1 MSATKIDGKL
11 LAAKLREEV
20 KVDAEKFEREYGRK
34 IGLAV
39 ILAGENPAS
48 KIYVRNKIAACEET
62 GVKSMEYYLPDSVTT
77 EELVELVETLNADE
91 NVDGLLVQ
99 LPLPAGVNEKAVL
112 GAVAPGKDVDGFHAV
127 NAGNLML
134 GNPCLAACT
143 PSGVMELIK
152 STGTTIA
159 GKHAVVV
166 GRSNIVGKPVAT
178 LMMQKSNPGN
188 ATVTVCHSASKN
200 LKEMCRQADIIIAA
214 LGQPN
219 FVTADMVK
227 EGAVIVDVGTTRVPD
242 ASKKSGFR
250 LNGDVLFEEVAP
262 KCSYITPVPG
272 GVGPMTIV
280 SLMRNTL
287 LAGKKAIY
295 K

>member
-62 GVKSMEYYLPDSVTT
+62 GVKSMEYYLQDSVTT
-77 EELVELVETLNADE
+77 EELVKLVETLNADE

-152 STGTTIA
+152 STGTNIA

-166 GRSNIVGKPVAT
+166 GRSNIVGKPVA
-178 LMMQKSNPGN
+178 LMLLSEN
-188 ATVTVCHSASKN
+188 ATVTVCHSRTQN
-200 LKEMCRQADIIIAA
+200 LADYTRSADILVVAVGKKEFIT
-214 LGQPN
+214 G
-219 FVTADMVK
+219 DMIK
-227 EGAVIVDVGTTRVPD
+227 PGAVVIDVGMNRED
-242 ASKKSGFR
+242 KK
-250 LNGDVLFEEVAP
+250 LYGDVEYATAAEKAAF
-262 KCSYITPVPG
+262 ITPVPG
-272 GVGPMTIV
+272 GVGPMTITM
-280 SLMRNTL
+280 LLKNTVK
-287 LAGKKAIY
+287 AAYFGKKQ
-295 K
+295 

>member
-152 STGTTIA
+152 STGTNIA

-166 GRSNIVGKPVAT
+166 GRSNIVGKPVA
-178 LMMQKSNPGN
+178 LMLLSEN
-188 ATVTVCHSASKN
+188 ATVTLCHSRTQN
-200 LKEMCRQADIIIAA
+200 LADYTRSADILVVAVGKKEFIT
-214 LGQPN
+214 G
-219 FVTADMVK
+219 DMIK
-227 EGAVIVDVGTTRVPD
+227 PGAVVIDVGMNRED
-242 ASKKSGFR
+242 KK
-250 LNGDVLFEEVAP
+250 LYGDVEYATAAEKAAF
-262 KCSYITPVPG
+262 ITPVPG
-272 GVGPMTIV
+272 GVGPMTITM
-280 SLMRNTL
+280 LLKNTVK
-287 LAGKKAIY
+287 AAYFGKKQ
-295 K
+295 

>member
-143 PSGVMELIK
+143 PSGIMELIK
-152 STGTTIA
+152 STGTNIA

-166 GRSNIVGKPVAT
+166 GRSNIVGKPVA
-178 LMMQKSNPGN
+178 LMLLSEN
-188 ATVTVCHSASKN
+188 ATVTVCHSRTQN
-200 LKEMCRQADIIIAA
+200 LADYTRSADILVVAVGKKEFIT
-214 LGQPN
+214 G
-219 FVTADMVK
+219 DMIK
-227 EGAVIVDVGTTRVPD
+227 PGAVVIDVGMNRED
-242 ASKKSGFR
+242 KK
-250 LNGDVLFEEVAP
+250 LYGDVEYATAAEKAAF
-262 KCSYITPVPG
+262 ITPVPG
-272 GVGPMTIV
+272 GVGPMTITM
-280 SLMRNTL
+280 LLKNTVK
-287 LAGKKAIY
+287 AAYFGKKQ
-295 K
+295 

>member
-1 MSATKIDGKL
+1 MSATRIDGKL

-48 KIYVRNKIAACEET
+48 KIYVRNKIAACEEI

-77 EELVELVETLNADE
+77 AELVELVETLNADE

-99 LPLPAGVNEKAVL
+99 LPLPAGVDEKTVL
-112 GAVAPGKDVDGFHAV
+112 RAVAPEKDVDGFHAV

-134 GNPCLAACT
+134 GNTCLAACT

-166 GRSNIVGKPVAT
+166 GRSNIVGKPVA
-178 LMMQKSNPGN
+178 LMLLSEN
-188 ATVTVCHSASKN
+188 ATVTVCHSRTQN
-200 LKEMCRQADIIIAA
+200 LADYTRSADILVVAVGKKEFIT
-214 LGQPN
+214 G
-219 FVTADMVK
+219 DMIK
-227 EGAVIVDVGTTRVPD
+227 PGAVVIDVGMNRED
-242 ASKKSGFR
+242 KK
-250 LNGDVLFEEVAP
+250 LYGDVEYASAAEKAAF
-262 KCSYITPVPG
+262 ITPVPG
-272 GVGPMTIV
+272 GVGPMTITM
-280 SLMRNTL
+280 LLKNTVK
-287 LAGKKAIY
+287 AAYFGKKQ
-295 K
+295 

>member
-152 STGTTIA
+152 STGTNIA

-166 GRSNIVGKPVAT
+166 GRSNIVGKPVA
-178 LMMQKSNPGN
+178 LMLLSEN
-188 ATVTVCHSASKN
+188 ATVTVCHSRTQN
-200 LKEMCRQADIIIAA
+200 LADYTRSADILVVAVGKKEFIT
-214 LGQPN
+214 G
-219 FVTADMVK
+219 DMIK
-227 EGAVIVDVGTTRVPD
+227 PGAVVIDVGMNRED
-242 ASKKSGFR
+242 KK
-250 LNGDVLFEEVAP
+250 LYGDVEYATAAEKAAF
-262 KCSYITPVPG
+262 ITPVPS
-272 GVGPMTIV
+272 GVGPMTITM
-280 SLMRNTL
+280 LLKNTVK
-287 LAGKKAIY
+287 AAYFGKKQ
-295 K
+295 

>member
-1 MSATKIDGKL
+1 MSATRIDGKL

-20 KVDAEKFEREYGRK
+20 NVDAEKFEREYGRK

-166 GRSNIVGKPVAT
+166 GRSNIVGKPVA
-178 LMMQKSNPGN
+178 LMLLGEN
-188 ATVTVCHSASKN
+188 ATVTVCHSRTQN
-200 LKEMCRQADIIIAA
+200 LADYTRSADILVVAVGKKEFIT
-214 LGQPN
+214 G
-219 FVTADMVK
+219 DMIK
-227 EGAVIVDVGTTRVPD
+227 PGAVVIDVGMNRED
-242 ASKKSGFR
+242 KK
-250 LNGDVLFEEVAP
+250 LYGDVEYATAAEKAAF
-262 KCSYITPVPG
+262 ITPVPG
-272 GVGPMTIV
+272 GVGPMTITM
-280 SLMRNTL
+280 LLKNTVK
-287 LAGKKAIY
+287 AAYFGKKQ
-295 K
+295 